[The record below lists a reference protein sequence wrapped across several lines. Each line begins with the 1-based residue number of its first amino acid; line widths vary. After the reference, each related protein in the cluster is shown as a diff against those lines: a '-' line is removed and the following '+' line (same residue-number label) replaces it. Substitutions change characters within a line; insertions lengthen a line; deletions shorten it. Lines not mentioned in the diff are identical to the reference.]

1 MSKTYR
7 NLPKSMSIE
16 TRKTRLLMYLYH
28 RIQEEHPL
36 HTWIEEL
43 DAIDDVIYNN
53 QDGMK
58 EWTITED
65 GVMHWWG
72 NDIPT

>member
-1 MSKTYR
+1 
-7 NLPKSMSIE
+7 
-16 TRKTRLLMYLYH
+16 MYLYH